1 MRSIYTKMMSA
12 FAMLML
18 ACTSYADEPG
28 SRTES
33 FFVKLPVDGLA
44 MTHGGDVALASG
56 PPGIATLQ
64 EPKISNGFAL
74 LAKVRD
80 ANDEVVGFAS
90 ELESFPAGVDM
101 LRENVVWNTSWTLMI
116 PGRGSLYLHE
126 QEQSGE
132 LGSKVII
139 PVQESGEAWHGDWTV
154 TTTVGPRANGY
165 GVIVGGFGEFEGASG
180 KFQEIVTLTGFEPA
194 GIMLGQVELR
204 LVFDPHQ

>member
-1 MRSIYTKMMSA
+1 MRPIYARVMSVPV
-12 FAMLML
+12 MLVL
-18 ACTSYADEPG
+18 ACTGHAGEPG

-33 FFVKLPVDGLA
+33 FFVKLPSDGLA

-56 PPGIATLQ
+56 PPGIAVLQ
-64 EPKISNGFAL
+64 EPKISNGFTL

-80 ANDEVVGFAS
+80 ADDEVIGFAS

-101 LRENVVWNTSWTLMI
+101 LREDVVWDTSWTLMI

-126 QEQSGE
+126 QEHSGE
-132 LGSKVII
+132 LGSKIII

-154 TTTVGPRANGY
+154 TTTVGPRADGY
-165 GVIVGGFGEFEGASG
+165 GMIVGGFGEFEGASG

-194 GIMLGQVELR
+194 GIMLGRVELR
-204 LVFDPHQ
+204 LVFDPQQ